1 MKKQWKKI
9 FTIYILEENII
20 KNTLC
25 WVLYSV
31 NDGKDVNEKNLE
43 IMICILYYANL
54 LNNRE
59 KT

>member
-1 MKKQWKKI
+1 MQKNLHNLHSQR
-9 FTIYILEENII
+9 EHD

-31 NDGKDVNEKNLE
+31 NDGKDVEEKNVE
-43 IMICILYYANL
+43 IMICILYYTNPV
-54 LNNRE
+54 NNRE

>member
-1 MKKQWKKI
+1 MEKNLH
-9 FTIYILEENII
+9 ILEENII

-54 LNNRE
+54 VNNRE